1 MKPSR
6 RASGEQGASLII
18 ALGFLTL
25 FGLLIPA
32 ILNLGATNLLGT
44 TRLGEQR
51 EDTYTA
57 DGATD
62 AAIQYLRQ
70 YPGCGRPFGSCPLG
84 TGTVTYTVDL
94 NGQSAAVEI
103 KPLGATFDVDRQVQL
118 TTRIS
123 GITRVEALVFVV
135 DSSPDAELPVSVK
148 SWRYRR

>member
-1 MKPSR
+1 MAAR
-6 RASGEQGASLII
+6 RASGERGASLIL

-32 ILNLGATNLLGT
+32 ILNLGSTNLLAT
-44 TRLGEQR
+44 SRLGEQR
-51 EDTYTA
+51 EDSYTA

-70 YPGCGRPFGSCPLG
+70 YTGCGRPFGSCPLG
-84 TGTVTYTVDL
+84 VGTVHLTVDL
-94 NGQSAAVEI
+94 NGQTADVEI

-118 TTRIS
+118 TTTVD
-123 GITRVEALVFVV
+123 GATRVEAQVFIV
-135 DSSPDAELPVSVK
+135 DSSPDPELPVSVK